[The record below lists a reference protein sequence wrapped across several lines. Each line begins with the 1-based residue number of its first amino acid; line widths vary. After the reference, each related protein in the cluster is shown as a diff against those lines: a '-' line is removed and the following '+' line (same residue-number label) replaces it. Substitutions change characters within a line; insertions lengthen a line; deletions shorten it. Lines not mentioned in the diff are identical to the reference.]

1 MPYGISANQSDCSNW
16 AAVKIES
23 DGSATTL
30 ECYPTKQDAIDRM
43 VAQSLAEGMEPAGE
57 VGQRKMDKRNDEMV
71 AFIDSAIMIL
81 MQAKASYKS
90 DEEMEDELEDEL
102 EDQPIEQMQMQEYR
116 AVNLSAPAFMR
127 ASAKRGLALHAEG
140 LSGDGLVPATV
151 ADARRMANGEALS
164 ENKWRKIS
172 PWIAR
177 HIVDLDAVQGDEIT
191 AGLVAMLLWGGGSS
205 KSSARR
211 AQAYAERIVE
221 QLDGDEERAPAPPK
235 DQIKG
240 SDENPSGSAA
250 DKTGGIKLSE
260 GTEKTLQN
268 KVTEHNDKMKE
279 ADRPDWTLVTLG
291 ALKAVYRRG
300 SGAFSTSHRPGMTR
314 AQWSFARVNAFL
326 YLSRTG
332 SPENENY
339 VQDNDLLKSS
349 HPRFSKSEK
358 DN

>member
-1 MPYGISANQSDCSNW
+1 MPYEVIMD
-16 AAVKIES
+16 
-23 DGSATTL
+23 
-30 ECYPTKQDAIDRM
+30 
-43 VAQSLAEGMEPAGE
+43 AEGCDGHAVVKVGE
-57 VGQRKMDKRNDEMV
+57 MTPVDGGCHATHQEALDQMAALNIATADETDTRNSEMV
-71 AFIDSAIMIL
+71 SFIDAAIMML
-81 MQAKASYKS
+81 MKAKASYES
-90 DEEMEDELEDEL
+90 DEEMEDELEDE
-102 EDQPIEQMQMQEYR
+102 PIEEMQMQEYR

-140 LSGDGLVPATV
+140 ESGDGLVPATV

-240 SDENPSGSAA
+240 SDENPAGSAA

-300 SGAFSTSHRPGMTR
+300 SGAFSTSHRPNMTR

-332 SPENENY
+332 APENKNY
-339 VQDNDLLKSS
+339 VQDNDLLKSN
-349 HPRFSKSEK
+349 HPRFSQSKK

>member
-30 ECYPTKQDAIDRM
+30 ACYDTKQDAIDRM

-57 VGQRKMDKRNDEMV
+57 VGQRKMDKRNDELV

-81 MQAKASYKS
+81 MQAKASYES
-90 DEEMEDELEDEL
+90 DDEMEDEPEEMVEDA
-102 EDQPIEQMQMQEYR
+102 EYR

-140 LSGDGLVPATV
+140 LSGDGLMPATV
-151 ADARRMANGEALS
+151 ADARRMANGESLS

-211 AQAYAERIVE
+211 AQAYAERIVA
-221 QLDGDEERAPAPPK
+221 QLDEDEQRAPAPPK

-250 DKTGGIKLSE
+250 DKTGGIKISE
-260 GTEKTLQN
+260 ATEKSLQN
-268 KVTEHNDKMKE
+268 KLTEHNKKMTE
-279 ADRPDWTLVTLG
+279 DGRPDWTKTTMG

-300 SGAFSTSHRPGMTR
+300 AGAFSTSHRPGMAR
-314 AQWSFARVNAFL
+314 AQWAMARVNAFL
-326 YLSRTG
+326 YLCRTG
-332 SPENENY
+332 SPENKNY
-339 VQDNDLLKSS
+339 VQDNDLLKSE
-349 HPRFSKSEK
+349 HPKYSSDNK
-358 DN
+358 DK

>member
-1 MPYGISANQSDCSNW
+1 MPYEVIMN
-16 AAVKIES
+16 
-23 DGSATTL
+23 
-30 ECYPTKQDAIDRM
+30 
-43 VAQSLAEGMEPAGE
+43 AEGCDGHAVVK
-57 VGQRKMDKRNDEMV
+57 VGSTMPVDGGCHATHEEALDQMTALNIATADETNVRNEQMNSLIDE
-71 AFIDSAIMIL
+71 AINML
-81 MQAKASYKS
+81 MAAKAAHMEGQDDS
-90 DEEMEDELEDEL
+90 EDE
-102 EDQPIEQMQMQEYR
+102 PIEQMQMQMHEYR

-140 LSGDGLVPATV
+140 LSGDGLVPQTV
-151 ADARRMANGEALS
+151 EDARNMAEGTVTEA
-164 ENKWRKIS
+164 KWRKIS

-177 HIVDLDAVQGDEIT
+177 HIFDLDAVQGDEIT

-211 AQAYAERIVE
+211 AQEYAERIVD
-221 QLDGDEERAPAPPK
+221 QLDEDEQRAPAPPK

-240 SDENPSGSAA
+240 SDENPAGSAS

-268 KVTEHNDKMKE
+268 KATEHNDKMKE
-279 ADRPDWTLVTLG
+279 AGRPDWASVTLG

-300 SGAFSTSHRPGMTR
+300 SGAFSTSHRPNMTR

-332 SPENENY
+332 APQNKNY

>member
-1 MPYGISANQSDCSNW
+1 MPYEVIMN
-16 AAVKIES
+16 
-23 DGSATTL
+23 
-30 ECYPTKQDAIDRM
+30 
-43 VAQSLAEGMEPAGE
+43 AEGCNGHAVVKVGEMTPVDGGCHPTHEEALDQMTALNIATADETNVRNEQMNSLIDEAINMLMAAKVAHME
-57 VGQRKMDKRNDEMV
+57 GQEESVDDSEDEP
-71 AFIDSAIMIL
+71 I
-81 MQAKASYKS
+81 
-90 DEEMEDELEDEL
+90 EEM
-102 EDQPIEQMQMQEYR
+102 QMHEYR

-140 LSGDGLVPATV
+140 ESGDGLVPATV
-151 ADARRMANGEALS
+151 ADANRMANGESLS

-221 QLDGDEERAPAPPK
+221 QLDADEERAPAPLK

-240 SDENPSGSAA
+240 SEKNPAGSAS
-250 DKTGGIKLSE
+250 DKTGGIKVSA

-279 ADRPDWTLVTLG
+279 ADRPDWASVTLG

-300 SGAFSTSHRPGMTR
+300 SGAFSSSHRPGMSR
-314 AQWSFARVNAFL
+314 AQWAFARVNAFL

-332 SPENENY
+332 APQNKNY

-349 HPRFSKSEK
+349 HPRFSKSKK